1 MDNCIDDVE
10 QERTATAKQDT
21 TSKQRQAIDQAHT
34 VLRHQV
40 TLMQQSRNATSSL
53 RTAISRALHQ
63 LIPHQKRVRFSNT
76 RSVRIFHSGEKPT
89 LITYDSGADGH
100 YLSEKDRISA
110 GLPILRNSTKQV
122 GVANGGSSQAK
133 HVTQLPF
140 KNISSNALQADS
152 FDDFP
157 TSLMSVGKISDAGT
171 VSIFT
176 SDGVTVHNDQDV
188 LITCRGEPILI
199 GVRDEHGRYRIPLH
213 QHQGQWQ
220 PRSPSKKARQTL
232 RQANSVYDLPS
243 TEQAIKWMHAVCG
256 YPVKSTWLKA
266 VKAGNFIG

>member
-1 MDNCIDDVE
+1 MLC
-10 QERTATAKQDT
+10 
-21 TSKQRQAIDQAHT
+21 
-34 VLRHQV
+34 HQV
-40 TLMQQSRNATSSL
+40 SLRQQSRNVTSSL
-53 RTAISRALHQ
+53 RTAISKALHQ

-140 KNISSNALQADS
+140 QNISSNALQADS

-188 LITCRGEPILI
+188 LITCKGEPILI
-199 GVRDEHGRYRIPLH
+199 GVCDEHGRYHIPLH
-213 QHQGQWQ
+213 QQQGQWQ
-220 PRSPSKKARQTL
+220 P
-232 RQANSVYDLPS
+232 
-243 TEQAIKWMHAVCG
+243 
-256 YPVKSTWLKA
+256 
-266 VKAGNFIG
+266 